1 MTERIALIVN
11 PVATRIGPGL
21 HQQVV
26 DALTPLGL
34 DQVSPTTHR
43 GDGAH
48 LAAAAVAAGATLVI
62 AMGGDG
68 TANEVAGAL
77 AGTGVPLA
85 LVPAGSTNVFARA
98 LGWPHPARLAL
109 PVLVRSLAQP
119 QYRDVTLGHIAFG
132 DTERVFCVNAGTGLD
147 ADAIHAVE
155 AHPWIKTRLR
165 NLGVGATTLVT
176 AARIAR
182 TRTAITVSIDD
193 APPIEVTTLVAA
205 CGAPYAFLGSRPFE
219 LVPGADFD
227 GRLRW
232 LGLRTSRFGLAGRT
246 AVGALRGGRHLGRP
260 DVLDGWASS
269 QITVHSSSPVAVQAD
284 GEPLGRHT
292 DIRMAPG
299 PQVRVLLPTR
309 R

>member
-1 MTERIALIVN
+1 MTDRISLIVN
-11 PVATRIGPGL
+11 PAATRVGAAL
-21 HQQVV
+21 HQHVV
-26 DALTPLGL
+26 DALTPFGL
-34 DQVSPTTHR
+34 DTVTPTARR
-43 GDGAH
+43 GDGAR
-48 LAAAAVAAGATLVI
+48 LAAAAVDAGATLVI

-85 LVPAGSTNVFARA
+85 IIPAGSTNVFARA
-98 LGWPHPARLAL
+98 LGWPHPARVAL
-109 PVLVRSLAQP
+109 PVLVRALAQP
-119 QYRDVTLGHIAFG
+119 TYREVRVGHVTFG

-147 ADAIHAVE
+147 ADVIHAVE

-182 TRTAITVSIDD
+182 HSSSIAVSVDD
-193 APPIEVTTLVAA
+193 APPFEVTTLVAA

-232 LGLRTSRFGLAGRT
+232 MGLRTSRFGLAGRA

-260 DVLDGWASS
+260 DVLDGWAST
-269 QITVHSSSPVAVQAD
+269 QITIRAASPVAVQAD

-292 DIRMAPG
+292 DIRLAPG
-299 PQVRVLLPTR
+299 PRIRVLLPAGR
-309 R
+309 